1 MAPHLWTRTSLH
13 LKAVPK
19 WRASAVDMPLLSTL
33 NLDNAFLKSPAFLAF
48 SRLFFPFLWYIDI
61 GAFSKL
67 PTVPYRMDHVNVKC
81 IRDIESLS
89 STMTEIVVGC
99 YCCNDRGLTRIDFS
113 CCKQLKSV
121 KVGMASFKY
130 AVNVSFVEMPEL
142 ESICLDCRSFTRYVP
157 LCYLYCGS
165 GSGSYQSS
173 GNSTPSLQR
182 DSDAFIVRGCSKL
195 NSISIH
201 NKACLNFTKCE
212 IRDNPSLST
221 IRMDRAVK
229 VLASDES
236 LHGYEPDQ
244 AFSREDMHEEAGC
257 FAFRNCRTLTL
268 EGQPLVCWLISR
280 LATTEACY
288 HGKRVLLLL
297 QICYVQEYVKG
308 VGV

>member
-1 MAPHLWTRTSLH
+1 M
-13 LKAVPK
+13 
-19 WRASAVDMPLLSTL
+19 
-33 NLDNAFLKSPAFLAF
+33 
-48 SRLFFPFLWYIDI
+48 
-61 GAFSKL
+61 
-67 PTVPYRMDHVNVKC
+67 
-81 IRDIESLS
+81 
-89 STMTEIVVGC
+89 
-99 YCCNDRGLTRIDFS
+99 
-113 CCKQLKSV
+113 
-121 KVGMASFKY
+121 GMASFKY

-173 GNSTPSLQR
+173 GNSTPSLQQ

-244 AFSREDMHEEAGC
+244 AFSREDMHEMAGC
-257 FAFRNCRTLTL
+257 LAFRNCRTLAFA
-268 EGQPLVCWLISR
+268 GQPLACWLTRR
-280 LATTEACY
+280 LATTEAFCR
-288 HGKRVLLLL
+288 GKGVLLLL

>member
-1 MAPHLWTRTSLH
+1 M
-13 LKAVPK
+13 
-19 WRASAVDMPLLSTL
+19 
-33 NLDNAFLKSPAFLAF
+33 
-48 SRLFFPFLWYIDI
+48 
-61 GAFSKL
+61 
-67 PTVPYRMDHVNVKC
+67 KC
-81 IRDIESLS
+81 IRDIDSFS
-89 STMTEIVVGC
+89 STMTEVVVGC
-99 YCCNDRGLTRIDFS
+99 YCCNDRGLTSIDFS
-113 CCKQLKSV
+113 GWKQVKSV

-130 AVNVSFVEMPEL
+130 VVRVSFVEMPEL
-142 ESICLDCRSFTRYVP
+142 ESICLDCRSFTQYVP
-157 LCYLYCGS
+157 YYYTLCES
-165 GSGSYQSS
+165 ERESDSDSYQSS
-173 GNSTPSLQR
+173 DCSIFSDQQ

-244 AFSREDMHEEAGC
+244 AFSREDMHEMAGC
-257 FAFRNCRTLTL
+257 LAFRNCRTLAFA
-268 EGQPLVCWLISR
+268 GQPLACWLTRR
-280 LATTEACY
+280 LATTEACC
-288 HGKRVLLLL
+288 HGKGVLLLL

>member
-1 MAPHLWTRTSLH
+1 
-13 LKAVPK
+13 
-19 WRASAVDMPLLSTL
+19 
-33 NLDNAFLKSPAFLAF
+33 
-48 SRLFFPFLWYIDI
+48 
-61 GAFSKL
+61 
-67 PTVPYRMDHVNVKC
+67 MDHVNVKC
-81 IRDIESLS
+81 IRDVESLS

-244 AFSREDMHEEAGC
+244 AFSREDMHEMAGC
-257 FAFRNCRTLTL
+257 LAFRNCRTLAFA
-268 EGQPLVCWLISR
+268 GQPLACWLTCR

-288 HGKRVLLLL
+288 HGKGVLLLL
-297 QICYVQEYVKG
+297 QKCCVRGYVKG
-308 VGV
+308 VRV

>member
-1 MAPHLWTRTSLH
+1 
-13 LKAVPK
+13 
-19 WRASAVDMPLLSTL
+19 
-33 NLDNAFLKSPAFLAF
+33 
-48 SRLFFPFLWYIDI
+48 
-61 GAFSKL
+61 
-67 PTVPYRMDHVNVKC
+67 MDHVIVDRNTP
-81 IRDIESLS
+81 IYSLS
-89 STMTEIVVGC
+89 STVTQIVVGC
-99 YCCNDRGLTRIDFS
+99 YCCNDDKLIKVDFS
-113 CCKQLKSV
+113 RWKQLKSV

-130 AVNVSFVEMPEL
+130 VVYASFVEMPEL
-142 ESICLDCRSFTRYVP
+142 DSICLDCRSFTRCVP
-157 LCYLYCGS
+157 LLSSYSDS
-165 GSGSYQSS
+165 GSDSSQSSDSSILSYQW
-173 GNSTPSLQR
+173 

-244 AFSREDMHEEAGC
+244 AFSREDMHEMAGC
-257 FAFRNCRTLTL
+257 LAFRNCRTLAFA
-268 EGQPLVCWLISR
+268 GQPLACWLTRR
-280 LATTEACY
+280 LATTEAFCR
-288 HGKRVLLLL
+288 GKGVLLLL

>member
-1 MAPHLWTRTSLH
+1 M
-13 LKAVPK
+13 
-19 WRASAVDMPLLSTL
+19 
-33 NLDNAFLKSPAFLAF
+33 
-48 SRLFFPFLWYIDI
+48 
-61 GAFSKL
+61 
-67 PTVPYRMDHVNVKC
+67 KC

-89 STMTEIVVGC
+89 STMTEIIVGC
-99 YCCNDRGLTRIDFS
+99 YCCNDRGLTSIDFS
-113 CCKQLKSV
+113 GWKQVKSV

-130 AVNVSFVEMPEL
+130 AVSVSFVEMPEL
-142 ESICLDCRSFTRYVP
+142 ESICLDCRSFTQCVP
-157 LCYLYCGS
+157 YYYTYCESERES
-165 GSGSYQSS
+165 GSDSYQSS
-173 GNSTPSLQR
+173 DCSILSDQQ
-182 DSDAFIVRGCSKL
+182 DSDAFIVTGCIKL

-244 AFSREDMHEEAGC
+244 AFSREDMHEMAGC
-257 FAFRNCRTLTL
+257 LAFRNCRTLAFA
-268 EGQPLVCWLISR
+268 GQPLACWLTCR
-280 LATTEACY
+280 LATTEAFCR
-288 HGKRVLLLL
+288 GKGVLLFL